1 MNLPNKLTLG
11 RAVLTAVFVL
21 VLSVRA
27 FPFQYNLALLLF
39 LIAAATDWL
48 DGYLARKHNLVTDF
62 GKLLDPLVDK
72 ILTISAFI
80 LLVDLEMIA
89 AWVVVVIVC
98 REFLVTGLRLLALA
112 KAKVLPAENLGKY
125 KTVAQMVTIVFLLI
139 QMAWAEVAGR
149 KAGELSELWQAPAL
163 LLIALTVILTAW
175 SGASYLW
182 RNRELLADK

>member
-21 VLSVRA
+21 VLSVGS
-27 FPFQYNLALLLF
+27 FPFQYNCALLLF

-72 ILTISAFI
+72 ILTASAFI
-80 LLVDLEMIA
+80 LLVDLNMIA
-89 AWVVVVIVC
+89 AWVVVVIVG
-98 REFLVTGLRLLALA
+98 REFLITGLRLLALA
-112 KAKVLPAENLGKY
+112 KARVLPAEKLGKY
-125 KTVAQMVTIVFLLI
+125 KTVAQMGTIVFLLI
-139 QMAWAEVAGR
+139 QMAWAEITSREV
-149 KAGELSELWQAPAL
+149 GELSEIWQIPAL

-175 SGASYLW
+175 SGAGYLW